1 MSAKI
6 MKKYDIQPKIFL
18 QAIAAM
24 PGGNI
29 PTAKR
34 LQRLEPHIG
43 AKRLCGDSRCTPITN
58 RSAVAHQAPMPPT
71 YNDEVGQKA
80 IIRI

>member
-29 PTAKR
+29 PTEER
-34 LQRLEPHIG
+34 LQRL
-43 AKRLCGDSRCTPITN
+43 
-58 RSAVAHQAPMPPT
+58 
-71 YNDEVGQKA
+71 
-80 IIRI
+80 

>member
-24 PGGNI
+24 SGGNI
-29 PTAKR
+29 PTEER
-34 LQRLEPHIG
+34 LQRL
-43 AKRLCGDSRCTPITN
+43 
-58 RSAVAHQAPMPPT
+58 
-71 YNDEVGQKA
+71 
-80 IIRI
+80 

>member
-29 PTAKR
+29 PTEER
-34 LQRLEPHIG
+34 LQRLSPRIA
-43 AKRLCGDSRCTPITN
+43 AKRLCGNSRCTPITN
-58 RSAVAHQAPMPPT
+58 PARLHTKHLCHQHITMKLDRKP
-71 YNDEVGQKA
+71 
-80 IIRI
+80 